1 MRTRLPG
8 HVGVFDDEV
17 EYTHHDLNNNYDAS
31 RHVFIN
37 GIRQN
42 PAPVGNAEYH
52 GTAVAGVI
60 AAENDGVG
68 TVGVAFGT
76 SITGVEIIGLTSDAA
91 IVQSMAQ
98 QHNFDVVNHSWGF
111 VVPFADSQL
120 SSNAAWSSFFASF
133 PDAVQTGRGGL
144 GTVIVHSAGNDRTNQ
159 FNSGL
164 ARDTNDSNFT
174 NSRFLVAVAAIDDNG
189 SASNYST
196 PGAALLVAA
205 PSSSDASHDGIW
217 TTDRLATAGTNT
229 GVDSFTADNAVP
241 DYQGTFGGTSA
252 ASPTVAGV
260 VALMLQANP
269 NLGWR
274 DVQEILSYS
283 SRHVGSAVGAA
294 RIGYEDNAWT
304 FNGADNWNGGG
315 LHFSNDYGFGLVDA
329 LAAVR
334 LAESWSQTST
344 SSNEASTSVFN
355 GTPQAIPD
363 NNPTGI
369 KYTFNVAQNIDIERA
384 SIMLD
389 MANVHTWVGDLIISL
404 TSPDGTVST
413 LLNRI
418 GQVHHTGF
426 GLSTDLGD
434 WVFTSNAFRGELS
447 AGTWTLGIVDAL
459 GGFTGS
465 VTSAALSVY
474 GSSGTTNDTYVYTN
488 EYATYA
494 GTFAHSQTLSDPD
507 GGADALNAAAV
518 TTGSIINLSAGATS
532 IIAGQTLTIAAGTV
546 IENAHGGDGNDT
558 ITGNSAANQLF
569 GGRGADVLDGGAG
582 ADTMIGGTG
591 DDIYIVDHISD
602 MVTEK
607 SNEGT
612 DTVNASIGYTLG
624 ANVENLTLTGTSSI
638 NGIGNSGNNIITGNA
653 GNNILEGGGG
663 ADTMIGGTGDDA
675 YVVDNTGDVVTDSA
689 NEGTDAVNTSVNYT
703 LGANI
708 ENLTLMGVGSIN
720 GTGKFRRQH
729 DHRQRRQ
736 QHARRRCRR
745 QLHGGWQRQRY
756 LRRRQYQRPSDR
768 ERKRGQRYMV
778 YAIVDYR
785 LSANVE
791 NLILQGAGLQGYGN
805 ALANMIFGNTGGN
818 LLDGGAGSDALL
830 GGAGSD
836 AYFVDNANDTVVEN
850 LDEGSD
856 TVFATA
862 HFGLAANVE
871 NLILQGAADLQG
883 YGNSQGNVIYG
894 NAGTTCS
901 TAVPALTRCTAEP
914 ATTRISSITSATW

>member
-1 MRTRLPG
+1 M
-8 HVGVFDDEV
+8 
-17 EYTHHDLNNNYDAS
+17 
-31 RHVFIN
+31 
-37 GIRQN
+37 
-42 PAPVGNAEYH
+42 
-52 GTAVAGVI
+52 
-60 AAENDGVG
+60 
-68 TVGVAFGT
+68 
-76 SITGVEIIGLTSDAA
+76 
-91 IVQSMAQ
+91 
-98 QHNFDVVNHSWGF
+98 
-111 VVPFADSQL
+111 
-120 SSNAAWSSFFASF
+120 
-133 PDAVQTGRGGL
+133 
-144 GTVIVHSAGNDRTNQ
+144 
-159 FNSGL
+159 

-189 SASNYST
+189 SVSNYST

-369 KYTFNVAQNIDIERA
+369 KYTFNVVQNIDIERA

-389 MANVHTWVGDLIISL
+389 MGAAHTWVGDLIIS
-404 TSPDGTVST
+404 SDFAGR
-413 LLNRI
+413 NRQHAAQSHWA
-418 GQVHHTGF
+418 GAPHWVWPLYRPWRL
-426 GLSTDLGD
+426 GLHQQR
-434 WVFTSNAFRGELS
+434 FPRRAQRRHM
-447 AGTWTLGIVDAL
+447 DAWDRRCP

-518 TTGSIINLSAGATS
+518 TTGSIINLNAGATS
-532 IIAGQTLTIAAGTV
+532 IIAGQALTIAAGTV
-546 IENAHGGDGNDT
+546 IENAYGGDGNDT

-582 ADTMIGGTG
+582 ADTMTGGTG
-591 DDIYIVDHISD
+591 DDIYNVDHISD
-602 MVTEK
+602 TVTEK
-607 SNEGT
+607 ANEGT

-624 ANVENLTLTGTSSI
+624 ANVENLTLTGTGSI
-638 NGIGNSGNNIITGNA
+638 NGTGNSGNNTITGNS
-653 GNNILEGGGG
+653 GNNMLEGGGG
-663 ADTMIGGTGDDA
+663 ADTMIGGDWRRRLRRRQHRRRGDRE
-675 YVVDNTGDVVTDSA
+675 VR

-708 ENLTLMGVGSIN
+708 ENLTLMGVGEHQRLR
-720 GTGKFRRQH
+720 KFRRQH
-729 DHRQRRQ
+729 DHRQRGQ
-736 QHARRRCRR
+736 QPARRR
-745 QLHGGWQRQRY
+745 
-756 LRRRQYQRPSDR
+756 
-768 ERKRGQRYMV
+768 
-778 YAIVDYR
+778 A
-785 LSANVE
+785 
-791 NLILQGAGLQGYGN
+791 GAD
-805 ALANMIFGNTGGN
+805 AMAGGN
-818 LLDGGAGSDALL
+818 GN
-830 GGAGSD
+830 D
-836 AYFVDNANDTVVEN
+836 AYA
-850 LDEGSD
+850 
-856 TVFATA
+856 
-862 HFGLAANVE
+862 
-871 NLILQGAADLQG
+871 
-883 YGNSQGNVIYG
+883 
-894 NAGTTCS
+894 S
-901 TAVPALTRCTAEP
+901 T
-914 ATTRISSITSATW
+914 ISAT

>member
-1 MRTRLPG
+1 M
-8 HVGVFDDEV
+8 
-17 EYTHHDLNNNYDAS
+17 
-31 RHVFIN
+31 
-37 GIRQN
+37 
-42 PAPVGNAEYH
+42 
-52 GTAVAGVI
+52 
-60 AAENDGVG
+60 
-68 TVGVAFGT
+68 
-76 SITGVEIIGLTSDAA
+76 
-91 IVQSMAQ
+91 
-98 QHNFDVVNHSWGF
+98 
-111 VVPFADSQL
+111 
-120 SSNAAWSSFFASF
+120 
-133 PDAVQTGRGGL
+133 
-144 GTVIVHSAGNDRTNQ
+144 
-159 FNSGL
+159 

-189 SASNYST
+189 SVSNYST

-205 PSSSDASHDGIW
+205 PSSSDASHDRIW

-294 RIGYEDNAWT
+294 RIGYEDNAWG

-369 KYTFNVAQNIDIERA
+369 KYTFNVVQNIDIERA

-389 MANVHTWVGDLIISL
+389 MGAAHTWVGDLIISL

-447 AGTWTLGIVDAL
+447 AGTWTLGIVDAA

-494 GTFAHSQTLSDPD
+494 GTFAHSKTLSDPD

-518 TTGSIINLSAGATS
+518 TSGSIINLSAGATS

-546 IENAHGGDGNDT
+546 IENAYGGDGNDT

-582 ADTMIGGTG
+582 ADTMTGGTG
-591 DDIYIVDHISD
+591 DDIYLVDNAGD
-602 MVTEK
+602 VVTEK
-607 SNEGT
+607 SNEG
-612 DTVNASIGYTLG
+612 
-624 ANVENLTLTGTSSI
+624 
-638 NGIGNSGNNIITGNA
+638 NGHG
-653 GNNILEGGGG
+653 
-663 ADTMIGGTGDDA
+663 
-675 YVVDNTGDVVTDSA
+675 
-689 NEGTDAVNTSVNYT
+689 
-703 LGANI
+703 
-708 ENLTLMGVGSIN
+708 
-720 GTGKFRRQH
+720 
-729 DHRQRRQ
+729 QRLD
-736 QHARRRCRR
+736 
-745 QLHGGWQRQRY
+745 QLHT
-756 LRRRQYQRPSDR
+756 RRP
-768 ERKRGQRYMV
+768 
-778 YAIVDYR
+778 
-785 LSANVE
+785 
-791 NLILQGAGLQGYGN
+791 
-805 ALANMIFGNTGGN
+805 
-818 LLDGGAGSDALL
+818 
-830 GGAGSD
+830 
-836 AYFVDNANDTVVEN
+836 
-850 LDEGSD
+850 
-856 TVFATA
+856 
-862 HFGLAANVE
+862 
-871 NLILQGAADLQG
+871 
-883 YGNSQGNVIYG
+883 
-894 NAGTTCS
+894 
-901 TAVPALTRCTAEP
+901 
-914 ATTRISSITSATW
+914 TSKI

>member
-1 MRTRLPG
+1 M
-8 HVGVFDDEV
+8 
-17 EYTHHDLNNNYDAS
+17 
-31 RHVFIN
+31 
-37 GIRQN
+37 
-42 PAPVGNAEYH
+42 
-52 GTAVAGVI
+52 I
-60 AAENDGVG
+60 AAENDEVG
-68 TVGVAFGT
+68 TVGVAFGA
-76 SITGVEIIGLTSDAA
+76 SITGVEILGLTSDAA

-164 ARDTNDSNFT
+164 ARDTNDFNFT
-174 NSRFLVAVAAIDDNG
+174 NSRFLVAVAAIDNNG
-189 SASNYST
+189 SVSNYST

-363 NNPTGI
+363 NNPAGI

-418 GQVHHTGF
+418 GQVHHTRVRPLHRPWRL
-426 GLSTDLGD
+426 GLHQQR
-434 WVFTSNAFRGELS
+434 V
-447 AGTWTLGIVDAL
+447 
-459 GGFTGS
+459 
-465 VTSAALSVY
+465 
-474 GSSGTTNDTYVYTN
+474 
-488 EYATYA
+488 
-494 GTFAHSQTLSDPD
+494 P
-507 GGADALNAAAV
+507 
-518 TTGSIINLSAGATS
+518 
-532 IIAGQTLTIAAGTV
+532 
-546 IENAHGGDGNDT
+546 
-558 ITGNSAANQLF
+558 
-569 GGRGADVLDGGAG
+569 
-582 ADTMIGGTG
+582 
-591 DDIYIVDHISD
+591 
-602 MVTEK
+602 
-607 SNEGT
+607 
-612 DTVNASIGYTLG
+612 
-624 ANVENLTLTGTSSI
+624 
-638 NGIGNSGNNIITGNA
+638 
-653 GNNILEGGGG
+653 
-663 ADTMIGGTGDDA
+663 
-675 YVVDNTGDVVTDSA
+675 
-689 NEGTDAVNTSVNYT
+689 
-703 LGANI
+703 
-708 ENLTLMGVGSIN
+708 
-720 GTGKFRRQH
+720 RRA
-729 DHRQRRQ
+729 QRR
-736 QHARRRCRR
+736 HMDAWDRRCPRR
-745 QLHGGWQRQRY
+745 FHR
-756 LRRRQYQRPSDR
+756 
-768 ERKRGQRYMV
+768 
-778 YAIVDYR
+778 
-785 LSANVE
+785 
-791 NLILQGAGLQGYGN
+791 
-805 ALANMIFGNTGGN
+805 
-818 LLDGGAGSDALL
+818 
-830 GGAGSD
+830 
-836 AYFVDNANDTVVEN
+836 
-850 LDEGSD
+850 
-856 TVFATA
+856 
-862 HFGLAANVE
+862 
-871 NLILQGAADLQG
+871 
-883 YGNSQGNVIYG
+883 
-894 NAGTTCS
+894 
-901 TAVPALTRCTAEP
+901 
-914 ATTRISSITSATW
+914 